1 MKQGTLKG
9 FLAAYKK
16 YNPTY
21 DHYDRYIDEAIS
33 HLFKKYPGHKSI
45 EQVFAKISLVNRVYR
60 TNVERRKK
68 EAEWKLAELL
78 VANKFDNIIAPL
90 KRIQKFNSETLP
102 EIVKVHTRFVTLS
115 KKTIRIRAT
124 SFCSKYLHFHFPK
137 LIPIFDSNA
146 YETAWRLVRKEI
158 CTSCGDIGDYEYFC
172 LTILTLAEKLRSQ
185 GIRSAN
191 LKAIDYLLYDKL
203 RK

>member
-172 LTILTLAEKLRSQ
+172 LAILALAEKLRSQ
-185 GIRSAN
+185 RIRSPN
-191 LKAIDYLLYDKL
+191 LKTIDYLLYDKL